1 MDPLLAWKD
10 IGFMLYAMLKAFL
23 PLPSLEVLLIPLCVQ
38 EPASYLRYALE
49 GAVGTCAGGL
59 IGYLLARHLAER
71 IARSLITPQQME
83 KGCRLM
89 QRYGIL
95 AVFIGGITPIPDF
108 ILPYLAGFTRMNFLA
123 FTLSDGISRFLRS
136 LLIGYSISRAA
147 DLIDFQVYGNL
158 LCAIILIWGMI
169 KWIKG
174 RYYAAESSETK

>member
-1 MDPLLAWKD
+1 M
-10 IGFMLYAMLKAFL
+10 
-23 PLPSLEVLLIPLCVQ
+23 
-38 EPASYLRYALE
+38 
-49 GAVGTCAGGL
+49 GTCAGGL
-59 IGYLLARHLAER
+59 IGYLLARRLAER

-136 LLIGYSISRAA
+136 MLIGYSISRAA

-174 RYYAAESSETK
+174 RYYAAASSETK